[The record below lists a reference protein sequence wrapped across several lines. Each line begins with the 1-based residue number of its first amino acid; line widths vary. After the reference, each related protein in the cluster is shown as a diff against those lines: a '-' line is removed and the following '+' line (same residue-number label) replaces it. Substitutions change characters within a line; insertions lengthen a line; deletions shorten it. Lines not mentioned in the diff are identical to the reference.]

1 MYFRCMKQA
10 DILLIEDEPK
20 LSASISMFLEE
31 HGFAV
36 DVATDGAVGKHLGSN
51 KGYDLIL
58 MDINLPY
65 LDGYQVSREIRAVF
79 PNVPIIMITAYGA
92 IDQKLAGFDA
102 GADDYMVKPFDFREL
117 LARIR
122 TLVKRNLQQYRDA
135 DEGILRVA
143 DMVIDTAFKSVK
155 RGNQEISL
163 TAKEYA
169 LLEFLVRNKGRIA
182 SRYEIAENVWD
193 VNFDTGTNVVEVYIN
208 FLRKKIDKSFETKLI
223 HTKQGM
229 GYYIKE

>member
-1 MYFRCMKQA
+1 MKQA